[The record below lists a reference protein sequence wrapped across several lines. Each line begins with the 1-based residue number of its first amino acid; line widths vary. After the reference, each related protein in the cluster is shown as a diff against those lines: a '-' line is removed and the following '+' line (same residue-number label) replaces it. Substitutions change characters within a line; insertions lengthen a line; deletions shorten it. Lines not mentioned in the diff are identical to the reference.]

1 MDANHMTS
9 STEYRVIGMCLIIA
23 TTLTFFSCEAF
34 IPTSFLALP
43 FTIIWKNV
51 LGFFIFWFI
60 AFYAL
65 AYKLKPKE

>member
-1 MDANHMTS
+1 MTY
-9 STEYRVIGMCLIIA
+9 STEYRVIGMGLIIA
-23 TTLTFFSCEAF
+23 TTLTFFSWEAF

-43 FTIIWKNV
+43 FTIIWKYI

-60 AFYAL
+60 AFYVL